1 VLSNKSTL
9 IGVAVPTPTRKD
21 GTPIPLAETPP
32 EGFQKVRVPSVTPPP
47 ELPPPPADAAPSEA
61 PKPEPRVLT
70 QEAIDAIKSTS
81 TPTDPEKVNAS
92 TRVTR
97 RDLPV
102 QGARRSVPV
111 AASSGV
117 SSSSRL
123 LALSA
128 ALAVLVL
135 GGRWFFQQRHVAED
149 EHVAA
154 APPPTEVQGV
164 QVVPPAADKPAPT
177 AAPSAA
183 SAVPATEP
191 APVAAA
197 APEASA
203 SAEASADAAAPASSA
218 PLSGTRVVIV
228 KLSPPGA
235 RLFRKGKPVPGKPA
249 PGGSTVTIELP
260 PDEKK
265 RAFEVGMPGYETRKL
280 VVDGSKSEIYI
291 GLKPR

>member
-1 VLSNKSTL
+1 M
-9 IGVAVPTPTRKD
+9 
-21 GTPIPLAETPP
+21 
-32 EGFQKVRVPSVTPPP
+32 TPPP
-47 ELPPPPADAAPSEA
+47 EVPPPPAEAAPSEA

-81 TPTDPEKVNAS
+81 TPADPEKVDAS

-102 QGARRSVPV
+102 QGARRNMPAV
-111 AASSGV
+111 ASSGV

-123 LALSA
+123 LAVSA
-128 ALAVLVL
+128 ALAALVL
-135 GGRWFFQQRHVAED
+135 GGRWFFQHRRVAEE
-149 EHVAA
+149 EHAA
-154 APPPTEVQGV
+154 SAPPATALPTGV
-164 QVVPPAADKPAPT
+164 QVVPPAADKPSTTASPADAPAAAPT
-177 AAPSAA
+177 EPAANA
-183 SAVPATEP
+183 P
-191 APVAAA
+191 APVASA

-203 SAEASADAAAPASSA
+203 SAADPATSA
-218 PLSGTRVVIV
+218 PVPGTRVVIV

-249 PGGSTVTIELP
+249 PGGTVVTIELA